1 MGLPDCR
8 ASGVT
13 CANVNH
19 RWRAVTPRLLA
30 TLENVARLDLLIH
43 DSVRNAHRRLVDIGF
58 DPAANEVVLAPG

>member
-1 MGLPDCR
+1 M
-8 ASGVT
+8 
-13 CANVNH
+13 NH